1 MLKKRRRA
9 LDLPVEQAHPSD
21 MRASG
26 AGPTTLLAFFL
37 PFSPSADWSLS
48 QLNLSQRVS
57 TDHALSG
64 EELLRI
70 GETHEFQQHFPE
82 TLTYY
87 QLALSS
93 FREKKQTRG
102 IAVALVK
109 IAQVYEHQGKFRD
122 ADVALREAVPILAHS
137 SDRLAHARALLVA
150 GRVSARLGYLE
161 EARASLSRAVT
172 LFDRA
177 KDQAGRNE
185 AVIQLGLLQVGDGS
199 SEQGLSALQQVRQ
212 QAAERRDRR
221 QELAA
226 VLALG
231 TASWLLDQAPEA
243 RRYYE
248 EGLQLAEQERARQV
262 GAVLRLRLAYLY
274 AEDVGLTDAVQSAK
288 RALILSQ
295 TLRDA
300 AAEAAALSLL
310 CHFYRQTGQLAQ
322 ADEAEQRALLLYSHR
337 QILVHGGR

>member
-1 MLKKRRRA
+1 ML
-9 LDLPVEQAHPSD
+9 V
-21 MRASG
+21 
-26 AGPTTLLAFFL
+26 FFL

-48 QLNLSQRVS
+48 QLNLFQHVS
-57 TDHALSG
+57 TGHTLSG

-93 FREKKQTRG
+93 FRERKQTRD

-109 IAQVYEHQGKFRD
+109 IAQIYERQGKFKD

-150 GRVSARLGYLE
+150 GRISARLGYLE
-161 EARASLSRAVT
+161 EARTSLSRAVT

-185 AVIQLGLLQVGDGS
+185 ALIQLGLLQVGDGS
-199 SEQGLSALQQVRQ
+199 GEQGLSALQQVRQ
-212 QAAERRDRR
+212 QAGARLARR

-226 VLALG
+226 VVALG
-231 TASWLLDQAPEA
+231 TASWLLDRTTEA

-248 EGLQLAEQERARQV
+248 EGLQLAEQERDRQV
-262 GAVLRLRLAYLY
+262 GAVLRLRLAQLY
-274 AEDVGLTDAVQSAK
+274 AEDDQLTDAVESAK

-300 AAEAAALSLL
+300 AMEAAALSLL
-310 CHFYRQTGQLAQ
+310 SHLYRETGQPAQ

-337 QILVHGGR
+337 QVLVHGGR

>member
-1 MLKKRRRA
+1 M
-9 LDLPVEQAHPSD
+9 
-21 MRASG
+21 
-26 AGPTTLLAFFL
+26 LAFFL
-37 PFSPSADWSLS
+37 PFSPSADWAPPQLS
-48 QLNLSQRVS
+48 LSQRVS
-57 TDHALSG
+57 TNHTLSG
-64 EELLRI
+64 QELLRI
-70 GETHEFQQHFPE
+70 GETHEFQRHFPE
-82 TLTYY
+82 SLTYY

-93 FREKKQTRG
+93 FRDKKQTRG

-109 IAQVYEHQGKFRD
+109 IARVYERQDKFRD
-122 ADVALREAVPILAHS
+122 ADVALQEAVPILARS
-137 SDRLAHARALLVA
+137 SDQPAHARALLVA

-161 EARASLSRAVT
+161 EAQVSLARAVT

-185 AVIQLGLLQVGDGS
+185 ALIQLGLLQVGDGS
-199 SEQGLSALQQVRQ
+199 SEPGLSTLQQVRQ
-212 QAAERRDRR
+212 QAAAHLDRR

-226 VLALG
+226 VVALG
-231 TASWLLDQAPEA
+231 TASWLLDRATEA

-248 EGLQLAEQERARQV
+248 EGLQLAEQERDAQV

-274 AEDVGLTDAVQSAK
+274 AENDRLTDAVESAK
-288 RALILSQ
+288 RALMLSQ

-310 CHFYRQTGQLAQ
+310 SHLYRKAGQPAQ

-337 QILVHGGR
+337 QILVHGDR